1 MKMSVSEA
9 AKQLDKRGLL
19 KRVRHDRSE
28 RVIEHVGHLLG
39 RELPAEL
46 VSFYRERIAR
56 LGEFYAQT
64 PEWNDR
70 MGWRSPDSLV
80 TQLLHSDAVPIFDD
94 GCGNLYGL
102 DLTLGVEAPAVYF
115 FDHERDYE
123 RPEWAAGSSL
133 GAFLLLLADSDR
145 AYAEHWPPRWE
156 LKIDP
161 DIEKCPR
168 APAIWA
174 KA

>member
-1 MKMSVSEA
+1 MRVDVSEA
-9 AKQLDKRGLL
+9 TRQLEERRLIKRE
-19 KRVRHDRSE
+19 RHNHSE
-28 RVIEHVGHLLG
+28 RIIEHVGHLLG
-39 RELPAEL
+39 RELPADL
-46 VSFYRERIAR
+46 VGFYRERIAR

-80 TQLLHSDAVPIFDD
+80 TQLLHADAVPLFDD

-102 DLTLGVEAPAVYF
+102 DLTPGADAPAVYF
-115 FDHERDYE
+115 FDHERSYE
-123 RPEWAAGSSL
+123 KPEWAAGSSL

-156 LKIDP
+156 LTIDP

-168 APAIWA
+168 APAIWNA
-174 KA
+174 G

>member
-1 MKMSVSEA
+1 RVSVSEA
-9 AKQLDKRGLL
+9 AKQLEVRGLL
-19 KRVRHDRSE
+19 TRERKDHSE
-28 RVIEHVGHLLG
+28 RIIEHVGRLLG
-39 RELPAEL
+39 RELPPDL

-80 TQLLHSDAVPIFDD
+80 TQLLHADAVPLLND

-102 DLTLGVEAPAVYF
+102 DLTSGVETPAVYF

-123 RPEWAAGSSL
+123 KPEW
-133 GAFLLLLADSDR
+133 
-145 AYAEHWPPRWE
+145 
-156 LKIDP
+156 
-161 DIEKCPR
+161 
-168 APAIWA
+168 
-174 KA
+174 